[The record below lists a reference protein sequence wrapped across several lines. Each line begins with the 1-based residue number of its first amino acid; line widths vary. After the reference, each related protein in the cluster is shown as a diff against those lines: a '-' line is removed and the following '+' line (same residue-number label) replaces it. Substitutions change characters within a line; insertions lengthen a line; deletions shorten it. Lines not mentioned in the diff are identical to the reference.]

1 MSSFPVE
8 MTSLV
13 ANGSLVLASV
23 ALKLSLMH
31 SEQTFRSATFLDRF
45 AVSTIA
51 FIVQVLLLNIAVLF
65 LNGSQRT
72 VEGTTAQWQYQ
83 RGAQIVI
90 ATLWLIYMARSL
102 RNVWNCSGETRI
114 GAQQSILKLQGQ
126 HGSSVDVAE
135 ERAHAGRPPPEH

>member
-1 MSSFPVE
+1 
-8 MTSLV
+8 
-13 ANGSLVLASV
+13 
-23 ALKLSLMH
+23 MH

-72 VEGTTAQWQYQ
+72 VTCQWQYQ

-102 RNVWNCSGETRI
+102 RNVWNCSE
-114 GAQQSILKLQGQ
+114 
-126 HGSSVDVAE
+126 D
-135 ERAHAGRPPPEH
+135 